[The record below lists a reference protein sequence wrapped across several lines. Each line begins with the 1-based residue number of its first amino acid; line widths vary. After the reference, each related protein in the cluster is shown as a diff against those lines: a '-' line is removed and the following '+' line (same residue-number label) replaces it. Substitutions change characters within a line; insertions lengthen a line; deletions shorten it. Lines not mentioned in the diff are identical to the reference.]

1 MLSKYR
7 MEKAN
12 PGMEKARLTSRLNA
26 VQQRIKE
33 VEEQLDEAR
42 RNAAFESK
50 YKNDPYW
57 KIAKKRYI
65 ETGDPAAI
73 ENFRAKQDAL
83 EEAEKNRIIR
93 NNALQEQQRQQSIYD
108 ELDAR
113 RDVQNAV
120 VDYDVAYASGDEVA
134 QDKAKNALN
143 YAKEHYMQVTGK
155 EYKLPP
161 KYNLEDTK
169 EEQGQD
175 GAGRNEAQGQDGAG
189 RNEAQGQ
196 DGAGRNEEHAASNW
210 LRDAP
215 LFAESGAK
223 NAKEYAAYLLKYA
236 DNADGKFNKMRLS
249 AANKQLVDNFLAA
262 NKDRWAD
269 MGINDQDVAR
279 IKSHLSQE
287 DYDARV
293 EAYNRKRRAAIQ
305 NWNSLMDDKNATYAQ
320 KQAAYAELAKYG
332 IKPETTSSK
341 VKLEKE

>member
-50 YKNDPYW
+50 YKDDPYW

-65 ETGDPAAI
+65 ETGDPASI

-83 EEAEKNRIIR
+83 ETAEKERASREAIESIQKQKELLYDKDEATKRIRLADIAFKAAIATGDEKVEIP
-93 NNALQEQQRQQSIYD
+93 NAQTELQSA
-108 ELDAR
+108 LDYYKN
-113 RDVQNAV
+113 VTGE
-120 VDYDVAYASGDEVA
+120 DYDYKWPEGYQKVKSNDDPPGDSFW
-134 QDKAKNALN
+134 L
-143 YAKEHYMQVTGK
+143 
-155 EYKLPP
+155 
-161 KYNLEDTK
+161 
-169 EEQGQD
+169 
-175 GAGRNEAQGQDGAG
+175 
-189 RNEAQGQ
+189 
-196 DGAGRNEEHAASNW
+196 SN
-210 LRDAP
+210 AP

-236 DNADGKFNKMRLS
+236 DNADGKTNKMRLS

-269 MGINDQDVAR
+269 MGLNDQDVAR

-287 DYDARV
+287 AYDANAATTKQNINALKR
-293 EAYNRKRRAAIQ
+293 AYNAALKS
-305 NWNSLMDDKNATYAQ
+305 NNEAEKERLWN
-320 KQAAYAELAKYG
+320 ELEKL
-332 IKPETTSSK
+332 K
-341 VKLEKE
+341 VKMPKDILTPFDI

>member
-7 MEKAN
+7 I
-12 PGMEKARLTSRLNA
+12 EKARLTSRLNA

-50 YKNDPYW
+50 YKDDPYW

-83 EEAEKNRIIR
+83 EEAEKNRKIR
-93 NNALQEQQRQQSIYD
+93 NNELQEQKRQQTIYD

-120 VDYDVAYASGDEVA
+120 VDYDVAYASGDKVA
-134 QDKAKNALN
+134 QDKAKNELN

-161 KYNLEDTK
+161 KYKLKDTE

-175 GAGRNEAQGQDGAG
+175 GAGGSDEGQ
-189 RNEAQGQ
+189 
-196 DGAGRNEEHAASNW
+196 ASNW
-210 LRDAP
+210 LKDAP
-215 LFAESGAK
+215 LYKESGAK
-223 NAKEYAAYLLKYA
+223 NAKEYAAYLMKYA
-236 DNADGKFNKMRLS
+236 DSADGKTNNTRLS
-249 AANKQLVDNFLAA
+249 ATDKQLVDDFLAA
-262 NKDRWAD
+262 NKGRWAD

-287 DYDARV
+287 DYGAKTATAKK
-293 EAYNRKRRAAIQ
+293 EAEEWWNELKPIQRAPYV
-305 NWNSLMDDKNATYAQ
+305 NGDKELPLKYRPYLKDKVVNSK
-320 KQAAYAELAKYG
+320 
-332 IKPETTSSK
+332 
-341 VKLEKE
+341 

>member
-12 PGMEKARLTSRLNA
+12 PEMEKARLTSRLNA

-83 EEAEKNRIIR
+83 EEAEKNRQIR
-93 NNALQEQQRQQSIYD
+93 NNELQEQKRQQTIYD

-113 RDVQNAV
+113 RDVENAV
-120 VDYDVAYASGDEVA
+120 VDYDAAYASGDKDA
-134 QDKAKNALN
+134 IAKAKNALN

-161 KYNLEDTK
+161 KYNLEDTDAK
-169 EEQGQD
+169 D
-175 GAGRNEAQGQDGAG
+175 GAGSK
-189 RNEAQGQ
+189 
-196 DGAGRNEEHAASNW
+196 EEPAASNW
-210 LRDAP
+210 LSKAP

-223 NAKEYAAYLLKYA
+223 NAKEFGAYLIKFA
-236 DNADGKFNKMRLS
+236 DNSDGKTNKLRLS
-249 AANKQLVDNFLAA
+249 TADKQLVDDFLAA
-262 NKDRWAD
+262 NKDRWSD

-279 IKSHLSQE
+279 IKSHMSQE
-287 DYDARV
+287 DYNAKTATAKKKA
-293 EAYNRKRRAAIQ
+293 EEWWNKLSNGRKKMYQDGVIELPAEHKPY
-305 NWNSLMDDKNATYAQ
+305 LKDKLV
-320 KQAAYAELAKYG
+320 K
-332 IKPETTSSK
+332 SK
-341 VKLEKE
+341 

>member
-50 YKNDPYW
+50 YKDDPYW

-83 EEAEKNRIIR
+83 EEAEKNRQTR
-93 NNALQEQQRQQSIYD
+93 DAALQEQKRQQSIYD
-108 ELDAR
+108 ELQAR

-120 VDYDVAYASGDEVA
+120 VNYDVAYASGDKVA
-134 QDKAKNALN
+134 QDKAQNELD
-143 YAKEHYMQVTGK
+143 YAREHYMQVTGK

-161 KYNLEDTK
+161 KYDPKKK
-169 EEQGQD
+169 EAEGNTD
-175 GAGRNEAQGQDGAG
+175 E
-189 RNEAQGQ
+189 
-196 DGAGRNEEHAASNW
+196 SNDEKTGSETW
-210 LRDAP
+210 LSEAP

-236 DNADGKFNKMRLS
+236 DSPDGKTNKMRLS
-249 AANKQLVDNFLAA
+249 DANKQLVDNFLAA

-269 MGINDQDVAR
+269 LGINDQDVAR

-287 DYDARV
+287 DHDAKKAASKQNINALKR
-293 EAYNRKRRAAIQ
+293 AYNAALKS
-305 NWNSLMDDKNATYAQ
+305 NNEAEKERLWN
-320 KQAAYAELAKYG
+320 ELEKL
-332 IKPETTSSK
+332 K
-341 VKLEKE
+341 VKMPKDILTPFEI

>member
-1 MLSKYR
+1 MLSKFR

-50 YKNDPYW
+50 YKDDPYW

-83 EEAEKNRIIR
+83 EEAEKNRKVR
-93 NNALQEQQRQQSIYD
+93 DDALQEQKRQQSIYD

-120 VDYDVAYASGDEVA
+120 VDYDAAYASGDKDTIA
-134 QDKAKNALN
+134 KAENALK
-143 YAKEHYMQVTGK
+143 YAKEHYEQVTGK

-161 KYNLEDTK
+161 KYKLEDTEEK
-169 EEQGQD
+169 KDQEEGAEQGQNGD
-175 GAGRNEAQGQDGAG
+175 GSNE
-189 RNEAQGQ
+189 
-196 DGAGRNEEHAASNW
+196 ASNW
-210 LRDAP
+210 LEAVP
-215 LFAESGAK
+215 LYKESGAK
-223 NAKEYAAYLLKYA
+223 NAKEFGAYLLKFA
-236 DNADGKFNKMRLS
+236 DNADGKTNKMRLS

-262 NKDRWAD
+262 NKDHWAD
-269 MGINDQDVAR
+269 MGLNDQDAAR

-287 DYDARV
+287 AYDAKIAASKQNINALKR
-293 EAYNRKRRAAIQ
+293 AYNAALKA
-305 NWNSLMDDKNATYAQ
+305 NNEAEKERLWN
-320 KQAAYAELAKYG
+320 ELEKL
-332 IKPETTSSK
+332 K
-341 VKLEKE
+341 VKMPKDILTPFEI

>member
-42 RNAAFESK
+42 RNATFESK
-50 YKNDPYW
+50 YKDDPYW

-65 ETGDPAAI
+65 ETGDPASI

-83 EEAEKNRIIR
+83 EEAEKNRR
-93 NNALQEQQRQQSIYD
+93 TRDAALQEQKRQQSIYD
-108 ELDAR
+108 ELQAR
-113 RDVQNAV
+113 RDVENAV
-120 VDYDVAYASGDEVA
+120 VNYDVAYASGDKVA
-134 QDKAKNALN
+134 QDKAQNELD
-143 YAKEHYMQVTGK
+143 YAREHYMQVTGK

-161 KYNLEDTK
+161 KYDPKKKEAEGNTDESNNEKTGSDTWL
-169 EEQGQD
+169 
-175 GAGRNEAQGQDGAG
+175 
-189 RNEAQGQ
+189 
-196 DGAGRNEEHAASNW
+196 SN
-210 LRDAP
+210 AP

-223 NAKEYAAYLLKYA
+223 NAKEYAAYLIKYA
-236 DNADGKFNKMRLS
+236 DNADGKTNKMRLS

-269 MGINDQDVAR
+269 MGLNDQDVAR

-287 DYDARV
+287 AYDANAATTKQNINALKR
-293 EAYNRKRRAAIQ
+293 AYNAALKS
-305 NWNSLMDDKNATYAQ
+305 NNEAEKERLWN
-320 KQAAYAELAKYG
+320 ELEKL
-332 IKPETTSSK
+332 K
-341 VKLEKE
+341 VKMPKDILTPFDI

>member
-7 MEKAN
+7 I
-12 PGMEKARLTSRLNA
+12 EKARLTSRLNT

-73 ENFRAKQDAL
+73 ENFRAKQDAF
-83 EEAEKNRIIR
+83 EEAEKNRKIR
-93 NNALQEQQRQQSIYD
+93 NNELQEQKRQQTIYD

-134 QDKAKNALN
+134 QSKAKNALK

-161 KYNLEDTK
+161 KYNLEDTEEEQDVAGRK
-169 EEQGQD
+169 EEPT
-175 GAGRNEAQGQDGAG
+175 
-189 RNEAQGQ
+189 
-196 DGAGRNEEHAASNW
+196 ASNW
-210 LRDAP
+210 LSDAP
-215 LFAESGAK
+215 LYKESGAK
-223 NAKEYAAYLLKYA
+223 NAKEYAAYLMKYA
-236 DNADGKFNKMRLS
+236 DNADKKTNNMRLS
-249 AANKQLVDNFLAA
+249 ADNKQLVDDFLAA
-262 NKDRWAD
+262 NKDRWSD

-287 DYDARV
+287 KFDANHAAGDKAAHKWWD
-293 EAYNRKRRAAIQ
+293 ELKSIQRAPYV
-305 NWNSLMDDKNATYAQ
+305 NGDKELPLKYRPYLKDKVVNSK
-320 KQAAYAELAKYG
+320 
-332 IKPETTSSK
+332 
-341 VKLEKE
+341 

>member
-12 PGMEKARLTSRLNA
+12 PEMEKARLTSRLNA

-73 ENFRAKQDAL
+73 ENFRAKQDAF
-83 EEAEKNRIIR
+83 EEAEKNRQIR
-93 NNALQEQQRQQSIYD
+93 NNELQAQKRQQTIYD

-120 VDYDVAYASGDEVA
+120 VDYDVAYASGDKVA
-134 QDKAKNALN
+134 QDKAKNALK

-161 KYNLEDTK
+161 KYKIEDTDAK
-169 EEQGQD
+169 EGTGGSHEEQ
-175 GAGRNEAQGQDGAG
+175 
-189 RNEAQGQ
+189 
-196 DGAGRNEEHAASNW
+196 ASNW
-210 LRDAP
+210 LNDAP
-215 LFAESGAK
+215 LYKESGAK
-223 NAKEYAAYLLKYA
+223 NAKEYATYLMKYA
-236 DNADGKFNKMRLS
+236 DNADKKANNMRLS
-249 AANKQLVDNFLAA
+249 ADNKQLVDDFLDA
-262 NKDRWAD
+262 NKDHWAD

-287 DYDARV
+287 EYDAKTSTAKK
-293 EAYNRKRRAAIQ
+293 EFDEWWNKQSNGRKKMYQDGVI
-305 NWNSLMDDKNATYAQ
+305 
-320 KQAAYAELAKYG
+320 ELPAKY
-332 IKPETTSSK
+332 KPYLK
-341 VKLEKE
+341 VNPK

>member
-50 YKNDPYW
+50 YKDDPYW

-65 ETGDPAAI
+65 ETGDPASI

-83 EEAEKNRIIR
+83 EEAEKNRQTR
-93 NNALQEQQRQQSIYD
+93 DAELQEQKRQQSIYD
-108 ELDAR
+108 ELQAR

-120 VDYDVAYASGDEVA
+120 VNYDVAYASGDKVA
-134 QDKAKNALN
+134 QDKAQNELD
-143 YAKEHYMQVTGK
+143 YAREHYMQVTGK

-161 KYNLEDTK
+161 KYDPKKKEAEGNTDESNNENTGSDT
-169 EEQGQD
+169 
-175 GAGRNEAQGQDGAG
+175 
-189 RNEAQGQ
+189 
-196 DGAGRNEEHAASNW
+196 W
-210 LRDAP
+210 LSEAP

-236 DNADGKFNKMRLS
+236 DNADGKTNKMRLS
-249 AANKQLVDNFLAA
+249 AANKQIVDNFLAA

-269 MGINDQDVAR
+269 MGLNDQDVAR

-287 DYDARV
+287 AYDANAATTKQNINALKR
-293 EAYNRKRRAAIQ
+293 AYNAALKS
-305 NWNSLMDDKNATYAQ
+305 NNEAEKERLWN
-320 KQAAYAELAKYG
+320 ELEKL
-332 IKPETTSSK
+332 K
-341 VKLEKE
+341 VKMPKDILTPFDI

>member
-50 YKNDPYW
+50 YKDDPYW

-73 ENFRAKQDAL
+73 ENFRAKQDAW
-83 EEAEKNRIIR
+83 ETSEKNRQTR
-93 NNALQEQQRQQSIYD
+93 DAELQEQKRQQLIYD

-113 RDVQNAV
+113 RDVENAV
-120 VDYDVAYASGDEVA
+120 VDYDAALASGDKDSLA
-134 QDKAKNALN
+134 KARNALN
-143 YAKEHYMQVTGK
+143 YAREHYEQVTGK
-155 EYKLPP
+155 EYKLPS
-161 KYNLEDTK
+161 KYKLEDT
-169 EEQGQD
+169 ESQEGN
-175 GAGRNEAQGQDGAG
+175 GNEPP
-189 RNEAQGQ
+189 EATP
-196 DGAGRNEEHAASNW
+196 ATNW
-210 LRDAP
+210 LENAP

-223 NAKEYAAYLLKYA
+223 NAKEFGAYLMKFA
-236 DNADGKFNKMRLS
+236 DSADGKTNKTRLS
-249 AANKQLVDNFLAA
+249 TANKQLVDNFLAA

-269 MGINDQDVAR
+269 MGLNDQDVAR

-287 DYDARV
+287 AWDANTATAKQNINALKR
-293 EAYNRKRRAAIQ
+293 AYNAALKA
-305 NWNSLMDDKNATYAQ
+305 NNEAEKERLWN
-320 KQAAYAELAKYG
+320 E
-332 IKPETTSSK
+332 
-341 VKLEKE
+341 LEKLKAKMPKDIYTPFEF

>member
-50 YKNDPYW
+50 YKDDPYW

-65 ETGDPAAI
+65 ETGDPASI

-83 EEAEKNRIIR
+83 EEAEKNRQTR
-93 NNALQEQQRQQSIYD
+93 DAALQEQKRQQSIYD
-108 ELDAR
+108 ELQAR
-113 RDVQNAV
+113 RDVENAMV
-120 VDYDVAYASGDEVA
+120 NYDVAYASGDKVA
-134 QDKAKNALN
+134 QDKAQNELD
-143 YAKEHYMQVTGK
+143 YAREHYMQVTGK

-161 KYNLEDTK
+161 KYDPKKTEA
-169 EEQGQD
+169 D
-175 GAGRNEAQGQDGAG
+175 GNTDESNNEKTGSGT
-189 RNEAQGQ
+189 
-196 DGAGRNEEHAASNW
+196 W
-210 LRDAP
+210 LSEAP

-223 NAKEYAAYLLKYA
+223 NAKEFGAYLLKYA
-236 DNADGKFNKMRLS
+236 DSADGKTNKTRLN
-249 AANKQLVDNFLAA
+249 AANKQLIDDFLAA

-269 MGINDQDVAR
+269 MGLNDQDVAR

-287 DYDARV
+287 AYDSKTAASKQNINALKR
-293 EAYNRKRRAAIQ
+293 AYNAALKS
-305 NWNSLMDDKNATYAQ
+305 NNEAEKERLWN
-320 KQAAYAELAKYG
+320 ELEKL
-332 IKPETTSSK
+332 K
-341 VKLEKE
+341 VKMPKDILTPFDI

>member
-50 YKNDPYW
+50 YKDDPYW

-83 EEAEKNRIIR
+83 EEAEKNRQTR
-93 NNALQEQQRQQSIYD
+93 DAALQEQKRQQSIYD
-108 ELDAR
+108 ELQAR

-120 VDYDVAYASGDEVA
+120 VNYDVAYASGDKVA
-134 QDKAKNALN
+134 QDKAQNELD
-143 YAKEHYMQVTGK
+143 YAREHYMQVTGK

-161 KYNLEDTK
+161 KYDPKKKEAEGNTDESNNEKTGSDT
-169 EEQGQD
+169 
-175 GAGRNEAQGQDGAG
+175 
-189 RNEAQGQ
+189 
-196 DGAGRNEEHAASNW
+196 W
-210 LRDAP
+210 LSEAP

-236 DNADGKFNKMRLS
+236 DNADGKTNKTRLN

-269 MGINDQDVAR
+269 MGLNDQDVAR

-287 DYDARV
+287 AYDAKNAASKQNINALKR
-293 EAYNRKRRAAIQ
+293 AYNAALKS
-305 NWNSLMDDKNATYAQ
+305 NNEAEKERLWN
-320 KQAAYAELAKYG
+320 E
-332 IKPETTSSK
+332 
-341 VKLEKE
+341 LEKLKVNMPKDILTPFEI

>member
-50 YKNDPYW
+50 YKDDPYW

-73 ENFRAKQDAL
+73 ENFRAKQDAW
-83 EEAEKNRIIR
+83 ETAEKNRQTR
-93 NNALQEQQRQQSIYD
+93 DDELQEQKRQQLIYD

-120 VDYDVAYASGDEVA
+120 VDYDAASASGDKDA
-134 QDKAKNALN
+134 IAKARNALA

-155 EYKLPP
+155 EYKLPS
-161 KYNLEDTK
+161 KYKLEDT
-169 EEQGQD
+169 ESQEGN
-175 GAGRNEAQGQDGAG
+175 GNEPP
-189 RNEAQGQ
+189 EATP
-196 DGAGRNEEHAASNW
+196 ATNW
-210 LRDAP
+210 LENAP
-215 LFAESGAK
+215 LYKESGAK
-223 NAKEYAAYLLKYA
+223 NAKEFGAYLLRYA
-236 DNADGKFNKMRLS
+236 DNADGKANKMRLS
-249 AANKQLVDNFLAA
+249 AANKQLVDDFLAA

-269 MGINDQDVAR
+269 MGLNDQDVAR
-279 IKSHLSQE
+279 IKSHMSQE
-287 DYDARV
+287 AYDVYDAKNKAEV
-293 EAYNRKRRAAIQ
+293 VQLKKK
-305 NWNSLMDDKNATYAQ
+305 WNELVDKY
-320 KQAAYAELAKYG
+320 QAARNKKDEKEMKKLQIEMNDTLILLKKKG
-332 IKPETTSSK
+332 VKKPESLDIKISI
-341 VKLEKE
+341 

>member
-12 PGMEKARLTSRLNA
+12 PEMEKARLTSRLNA

-50 YKNDPYW
+50 YKDDPYW

-83 EEAEKNRIIR
+83 EEAEKNRKIR
-93 NNALQEQQRQQSIYD
+93 NNELQEQKRQQSIYD

-113 RDVQNAV
+113 RDVENAV

-161 KYNLEDTK
+161 KYNLEDTE

-175 GAGRNEAQGQDGAG
+175 SAGRK
-189 RNEAQGQ
+189 
-196 DGAGRNEEHAASNW
+196 EEPAASNW
-210 LRDAP
+210 LKDAP
-215 LFAESGAK
+215 LYKESGAK
-223 NAKEYAAYLLKYA
+223 NAKEYAAYLMKYA
-236 DNADGKFNKMRLS
+236 DGADGKANKLRLS
-249 AANKQLVDNFLAA
+249 TTDKQLVDDFLAA
-262 NKDRWAD
+262 NKGRWSD
-269 MGINDQDVAR
+269 MGINNQDVAR

-287 DYDARV
+287 DYDAKTATAKK
-293 EAYNRKRRAAIQ
+293 EAEEWWNKQPNGRKKMYQDGVI
-305 NWNSLMDDKNATYAQ
+305 
-320 KQAAYAELAKYG
+320 ELPAKY
-332 IKPETTSSK
+332 KSYLKDKVVNSK
-341 VKLEKE
+341 

>member
-50 YKNDPYW
+50 YKDDPYW

-83 EEAEKNRIIR
+83 EEAEKNRQIR
-93 NNALQEQQRQQSIYD
+93 NNELQDQKRQQTIYD
-108 ELDAR
+108 ELQAR

-120 VDYDVAYASGDEVA
+120 VNYDVAYASGDKVA
-134 QDKAKNALN
+134 QDKAQNELD
-143 YAKEHYMQVTGK
+143 YAREHYMQVTGK

-161 KYNLEDTK
+161 KYDPKKKEADGNTDESNNEKTGSDT
-169 EEQGQD
+169 
-175 GAGRNEAQGQDGAG
+175 
-189 RNEAQGQ
+189 
-196 DGAGRNEEHAASNW
+196 W
-210 LRDAP
+210 LSEAP

-223 NAKEYAAYLLKYA
+223 NAKEYAAYLIKYA
-236 DNADGKFNKMRLS
+236 DNADGKSNKMRLS

-287 DYDARV
+287 DHDAKSA
-293 EAYNRKRRAAIQ
+293 AYNQKRLKAIQ
-305 NWNSLMDDKNATYAQ
+305 NWNRLMDDKNSTFAQ

-332 IKPETTSSK
+332 IKPETTASK

>member
-50 YKNDPYW
+50 YKDDPYW

-73 ENFRAKQDAL
+73 ENFRAKQDAW
-83 EEAEKNRIIR
+83 ETAEKNRQTR
-93 NNALQEQQRQQSIYD
+93 DDELQEQKRQQLIYD

-113 RDVQNAV
+113 RDVENAV
-120 VDYDVAYASGDEVA
+120 VDYDAASASGDKDA
-134 QDKAKNALN
+134 IAKAKNALN

-161 KYNLEDTK
+161 KYKLEDTK
-169 EEQGQD
+169 SQEGN
-175 GAGRNEAQGQDGAG
+175 GNEPP
-189 RNEAQGQ
+189 EP
-196 DGAGRNEEHAASNW
+196 AASNW
-210 LRDAP
+210 LGDAP
-215 LFAESGAK
+215 LYKESGAK
-223 NAKEYAAYLLKYA
+223 NAKEFGVYLLKFA
-236 DNADGKFNKMRLS
+236 DNADGKINKTRLS
-249 AANKQLVDNFLAA
+249 AANKQLVDDFLAA

-269 MGINDQDVAR
+269 MGLNDQDVAR
-279 IKSHLSQE
+279 IKSHMSQE
-287 DYDARV
+287 AYDVYDAD
-293 EAYNRKRRAAIQ
+293 NK
-305 NWNSLMDDKNATYAQ
+305 
-320 KQAAYAELAKYG
+320 AELLQLKKKWNELVDKYQVARKKEDKKEMKKLQKEINDTG
-332 IKPETTSSK
+332 VLLRSKGSKPKSIDTKFSI
-341 VKLEKE
+341 

>member
-12 PGMEKARLTSRLNA
+12 PGMEKARLTSKLNA
-26 VQQRIKE
+26 VKQRIKE

-50 YKNDPYW
+50 YKDDPYW

-65 ETGDPAAI
+65 ETGDPASI

-83 EEAEKNRIIR
+83 EEAEKNRQTR
-93 NNALQEQQRQQSIYD
+93 DAALQEQKRQQSIYD
-108 ELDAR
+108 ELQAR
-113 RDVQNAV
+113 RDVENATV
-120 VDYDVAYASGDEVA
+120 NYDVAYASGDKVA
-134 QDKAKNALN
+134 QDKAQNELD
-143 YAKEHYMQVTGK
+143 YAREHYMQVTGK

-161 KYNLEDTK
+161 KYDPKKK
-169 EEQGQD
+169 EAEVNTD
-175 GAGRNEAQGQDGAG
+175 ESNNEKTGSAT
-189 RNEAQGQ
+189 
-196 DGAGRNEEHAASNW
+196 W
-210 LRDAP
+210 LSEAP

-236 DNADGKFNKMRLS
+236 DNADGKINKMRLS

-279 IKSHLSQE
+279 LKSHLSQE
-287 DYDARV
+287 DYDERTA
-293 EAYNRKRRAAIQ
+293 AYNRKRRKAIQ
-305 NWNSLMDDKNATYAQ
+305 NWNLLMDDKNSTYEQ
-320 KQAAYAELAKYG
+320 KKAAYAELAKYG
-332 IKPETTSSK
+332 IKPETTTSK
-341 VKLEKE
+341 VKLEEE

>member
-50 YKNDPYW
+50 YKDDPYW

-73 ENFRAKQDAL
+73 ENFRAKQDAW
-83 EEAEKNRIIR
+83 ETAEKNRQTR
-93 NNALQEQQRQQSIYD
+93 DDELQEQKRQQLIYD

-120 VDYDVAYASGDEVA
+120 VDYDAASASGDKDA
-134 QDKAKNALN
+134 IAKAKNALN

-161 KYNLEDTK
+161 KYKLEDTK
-169 EEQGQD
+169 SQEGN
-175 GAGRNEAQGQDGAG
+175 GNGNEPP
-189 RNEAQGQ
+189 EP
-196 DGAGRNEEHAASNW
+196 AASNW
-210 LRDAP
+210 LGDAP
-215 LFAESGAK
+215 LYKESGAK
-223 NAKEYAAYLLKYA
+223 NAKEFGVYLLKFA
-236 DNADGKFNKMRLS
+236 DNADGKINKTRLS
-249 AANKQLVDNFLAA
+249 AANKQLVDDFLAA

-269 MGINDQDVAR
+269 MGLNDQDVAR
-279 IKSHLSQE
+279 IKSHMSQE
-287 DYDARV
+287 AYDVYDAD
-293 EAYNRKRRAAIQ
+293 NK
-305 NWNSLMDDKNATYAQ
+305 
-320 KQAAYAELAKYG
+320 AELLQLKKKWNELVDKYQVARKKEDKKEMKKLQKEINDTG
-332 IKPETTSSK
+332 VLLRSKGSKPKSIDTKFSI
-341 VKLEKE
+341 

>member
-7 MEKAN
+7 MEKVN
-12 PGMEKARLTSRLNA
+12 PEMEKARLTSRLNA

-83 EEAEKNRIIR
+83 EEAEKNRQIR
-93 NNALQEQQRQQSIYD
+93 NNELQEQKRQQTIYD

-113 RDVQNAV
+113 RDVENAV
-120 VDYDVAYASGDEVA
+120 VDYDAAYASGDKDA
-134 QDKAKNALN
+134 IAKAKNALN

-161 KYNLEDTK
+161 KYNLEDT
-169 EEQGQD
+169 EEVQD
-175 GAGRNEAQGQDGAG
+175 GAGRK
-189 RNEAQGQ
+189 
-196 DGAGRNEEHAASNW
+196 EEQAASNW
-210 LRDAP
+210 LSDAP
-215 LFAESGAK
+215 LYKESGAK
-223 NAKEYAAYLLKYA
+223 NAKEFGAYLIKFA
-236 DNADGKFNKMRLS
+236 DSADGKANKLRLS
-249 AANKQLVDNFLAA
+249 TADKQLVDDFLAT
-262 NKDRWAD
+262 NKGHWSD

-279 IKSHLSQE
+279 IKSHMSQE
-287 DYDARV
+287 DYDAKTATAKK
-293 EAYNRKRRAAIQ
+293 EAEEWWNKQSNGRKKMYQDGVI
-305 NWNSLMDDKNATYAQ
+305 
-320 KQAAYAELAKYG
+320 ELPAKY
-332 IKPETTSSK
+332 KAYLKVNSK
-341 VKLEKE
+341 

>member
-50 YKNDPYW
+50 YKDDPYW

-65 ETGDPAAI
+65 ETGDPASI

-83 EEAEKNRIIR
+83 EEAEKNRQTR
-93 NNALQEQQRQQSIYD
+93 DAALQEQKRQQSIYD
-108 ELDAR
+108 ELQAR
-113 RDVQNAV
+113 RDVENAV
-120 VDYDVAYASGDEVA
+120 VNYDVAYASGDKVA
-134 QDKAKNALN
+134 QDKAQNELD
-143 YAKEHYMQVTGK
+143 YAREHYMQVTGK

-161 KYNLEDTK
+161 KYDPKKKEAEGNTDESNNEKTGSDT
-169 EEQGQD
+169 
-175 GAGRNEAQGQDGAG
+175 
-189 RNEAQGQ
+189 
-196 DGAGRNEEHAASNW
+196 W
-210 LRDAP
+210 LSEAP

-236 DNADGKFNKMRLS
+236 DNADGKTNKMRLS
-249 AANKQLVDNFLAA
+249 AANKQLVDNFFAA

-269 MGINDQDVAR
+269 MGLNDQDVAR

-287 DYDARV
+287 AYDANTATTKQNINALKR
-293 EAYNRKRRAAIQ
+293 AYNAALKS
-305 NWNSLMDDKNATYAQ
+305 NNEAEKERLWN
-320 KQAAYAELAKYG
+320 ELEKL
-332 IKPETTSSK
+332 K
-341 VKLEKE
+341 VKMPKDILTPFDI

>member
-50 YKNDPYW
+50 YKDDPYW

-65 ETGDPAAI
+65 ETGDPASI

-83 EEAEKNRIIR
+83 EEAEKNRQTR
-93 NNALQEQQRQQSIYD
+93 DAALQEQKRQQSIYD
-108 ELDAR
+108 ELQAR
-113 RDVQNAV
+113 RDVENAV
-120 VDYDVAYASGDEVA
+120 VNYDVAYASGDKVA
-134 QDKAKNALN
+134 QDKAQNELD
-143 YAKEHYMQVTGK
+143 YAREHYMQVTGK

-161 KYNLEDTK
+161 KYDPKKKEADGNTDESNNEKTGSDTWL
-169 EEQGQD
+169 
-175 GAGRNEAQGQDGAG
+175 
-189 RNEAQGQ
+189 
-196 DGAGRNEEHAASNW
+196 SN
-210 LRDAP
+210 AP
-215 LFAESGAK
+215 LFTESGAK
-223 NAKEYAAYLLKYA
+223 NAKEYAAYLIKYA
-236 DNADGKFNKMRLS
+236 DNADGKTNKMRLS

-269 MGINDQDVAR
+269 MGLNDQDVAR

-287 DYDARV
+287 AYDANTATTKQNINALKR
-293 EAYNRKRRAAIQ
+293 AYNAALKS
-305 NWNSLMDDKNATYAQ
+305 NNEAEKERLWN
-320 KQAAYAELAKYG
+320 ELEKL
-332 IKPETTSSK
+332 K
-341 VKLEKE
+341 VKMPKDILTPFDI

>member
-50 YKNDPYW
+50 YKDDPYW

-83 EEAEKNRIIR
+83 EEAEKNRQTR
-93 NNALQEQQRQQSIYD
+93 DAALQEQKRQQSIYD
-108 ELDAR
+108 ELQAR

-120 VDYDVAYASGDEVA
+120 VNYDVAYASGDKVA
-134 QDKAKNALN
+134 QDKAQNELD
-143 YAKEHYMQVTGK
+143 YAREHYMQVTGK

-161 KYNLEDTK
+161 KYKLEDTE

-175 GAGRNEAQGQDGAG
+175 GASGSNDVPPGDG
-189 RNEAQGQ
+189 
-196 DGAGRNEEHAASNW
+196 NW
-210 LRDAP
+210 LSEAP
-215 LFAESGAK
+215 LYNESGAK
-223 NAKEYAAYLLKYA
+223 NAKEFGAYLMKFA
-236 DNADGKFNKMRLS
+236 DNADGKLNKMRLS
-249 AANKQLVDNFLAA
+249 DANKQLVDNFLAA

-287 DYDARV
+287 AYDANAATTKQNINALKR
-293 EAYNRKRRAAIQ
+293 AYNAALKS
-305 NWNSLMDDKNATYAQ
+305 NNEAEKERLWN
-320 KQAAYAELAKYG
+320 ELEKL
-332 IKPETTSSK
+332 K
-341 VKLEKE
+341 VKMPKDILTPFDI

>member
-65 ETGDPAAI
+65 ETGDPASI

-83 EEAEKNRIIR
+83 EEAEKNRQTR
-93 NNALQEQQRQQSIYD
+93 DAALQEQKRQQSIYD
-108 ELDAR
+108 ELQAR

-120 VDYDVAYASGDEVA
+120 VNYDVAYASGDKVA
-134 QDKAKNALN
+134 QDKAQNELD
-143 YAKEHYMQVTGK
+143 YAREHYMQVTGK

-161 KYNLEDTK
+161 KYDPKKKEADGNTDESNNEKTGSDT
-169 EEQGQD
+169 
-175 GAGRNEAQGQDGAG
+175 
-189 RNEAQGQ
+189 
-196 DGAGRNEEHAASNW
+196 W
-210 LRDAP
+210 LSEAP

-287 DYDARV
+287 DYDAKTK
-293 EAYNRKRRAAIQ
+293 AYNQKRLKAIQ
-305 NWNSLMDDKNATYAQ
+305 NWNRLMDDKNSTFAQ

-332 IKPETTSSK
+332 IKPETTTSK

>member
-50 YKNDPYW
+50 YKDDPYW

-83 EEAEKNRIIR
+83 ETAEKNRQTSDA
-93 NNALQEQQRQQSIYD
+93 ALQEQKRQQSIYD
-108 ELDAR
+108 ELQAR

-120 VDYDVAYASGDEVA
+120 VNYDVAYASGDKVA
-134 QDKAKNALN
+134 QDKAQNELD
-143 YAKEHYMQVTGK
+143 YAREHYMQVTGK

-161 KYNLEDTK
+161 KYDPKKKEAEGNTDESNNEKTGSDTWL
-169 EEQGQD
+169 
-175 GAGRNEAQGQDGAG
+175 
-189 RNEAQGQ
+189 
-196 DGAGRNEEHAASNW
+196 SN
-210 LRDAP
+210 AP

-236 DNADGKFNKMRLS
+236 DNADGKTNKMRLS

-269 MGINDQDVAR
+269 MGLNDQDVAR

-287 DYDARV
+287 DHDAKTAASKQNINALKR
-293 EAYNRKRRAAIQ
+293 AYNAALKS
-305 NWNSLMDDKNATYAQ
+305 NNEAEKERLWN
-320 KQAAYAELAKYG
+320 ELEKL
-332 IKPETTSSK
+332 K
-341 VKLEKE
+341 VKMPKDILTPFDI

>member
-12 PGMEKARLTSRLNA
+12 PEMEKARLTSRLNA

-50 YKNDPYW
+50 YKDDPYW

-73 ENFRAKQDAL
+73 ENFRAKQDAF
-83 EEAEKNRIIR
+83 EEAEKNRQIR
-93 NNALQEQQRQQSIYD
+93 NNELQAQKRQQTIYD

-120 VDYDVAYASGDEVA
+120 VDYDVAYASGDKVA
-134 QDKAKNALN
+134 QDKAQNALD
-143 YAKEHYMQVTGK
+143 YALEHYMQVTGK

-161 KYNLEDTK
+161 KYDPKKKEAEGAGGSD
-169 EEQGQD
+169 EEQ
-175 GAGRNEAQGQDGAG
+175 
-189 RNEAQGQ
+189 
-196 DGAGRNEEHAASNW
+196 ASNW
-210 LRDAP
+210 LNDAP
-215 LFAESGAK
+215 LYKESGAK
-223 NAKEYAAYLLKYA
+223 NAKEYATYLLKYA
-236 DNADGKFNKMRLS
+236 DSPDGKTNKLRLS
-249 AANKQLVDNFLAA
+249 TANKQLVDDFLAA
-262 NKDRWAD
+262 NKDRWSD

-287 DYDARV
+287 ESDASTDAAKK
-293 EAYNRKRRAAIQ
+293 EANKWWNELKPIQRAPYV
-305 NWNSLMDDKNATYAQ
+305 NGDK
-320 KQAAYAELAKYG
+320 KLPAKYQSYL
-332 IKPETTSSK
+332 KDKVVKSK
-341 VKLEKE
+341 